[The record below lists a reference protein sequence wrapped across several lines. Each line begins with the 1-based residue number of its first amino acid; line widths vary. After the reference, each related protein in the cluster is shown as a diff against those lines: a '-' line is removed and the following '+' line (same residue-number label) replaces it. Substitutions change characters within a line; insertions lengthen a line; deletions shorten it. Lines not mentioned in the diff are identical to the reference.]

1 MGKRQEA
8 QKWVKGY
15 TSVGV
20 AIVVAAI
27 VPGSTTIALIAVE
40 ATMVSH
46 IGGIYRGTD
55 ISMEE
60 AAAIAGRIGLACIVG
75 QIGTL
80 EFLNTLP
87 VFGWAAKAAIAG
99 TIIITLGDSIIDYF
113 EEQDDEKRRSQNRRS
128 DQGEERAHWR
138 GSTSDHNI
146 LVKNFLQ
153 LKQELDNSSNDFRIA
168 VIGQPGAGKSSLI
181 RTISKKKC
189 RPLPKIGQETDA
201 TDWSSE
207 RVSEFFNVY
216 KRLRFVDTPGY
227 NTSKHPAEVF
237 ESYFPFD
244 QFDYIIHVLKD
255 KVHEADR
262 RVAQRVSHNKTKYI
276 LVRCFAEEIEHSER
290 DRIERDYFSCMEIN
304 KAHLKSSFRKVF
316 FASNRN
322 CEGVEEL
329 QEIFDANA
337 NT

>member
-15 TSVGV
+15 TTIGV

-55 ISMEE
+55 ISIEE
-60 AAAIAGRIGLACIVG
+60 ATAIAGRIGLACIVG

-80 EFLNTLP
+80 ELLNTLP
-87 VFGWAAKAAIAG
+87 LIGWAAKAAIAG

-113 EEQDDEKRRSQNRRS
+113 EEQDSEARRKESKQSLSSGSKAQWRESS
-128 DQGEERAHWR
+128 DSH
-138 GSTSDHNI
+138 TV
-146 LVKNFLQ
+146 LVNNLVQ
-153 LKQELDNSSNDFRIA
+153 LKRELDSCSNDFRIG

-181 RTISKKKC
+181 RTISKKRCK
-189 RPLPKIGQETDA
+189 PLPKIGQETDA
-201 TDWSSE
+201 TDWSEE

-227 NTSKHPAEVF
+227 NTSKHPASIF

-244 QFDYIIHVLKD
+244 QFDYIVHVLKD
-255 KVHEADR
+255 KIHEADR
-262 RVAQRVSHNKTKYI
+262 RIAQRVSHDKTKYI
-276 LVRCFAEEIEHSER
+276 LVRCFAEEIDHSSREA
-290 DRIERDYFSCMEIN
+290 IENDCFSCMGLT
-304 KAHLKSSFRKVF
+304 KQALKSTFRKVF
-316 FASNRN
+316 FASNRS

-329 QEIFDANA
+329 QEIFDGNA
-337 NT
+337 NL